1 MLRDDLHRATQNP
14 QHLGGNFMSALV
26 FARNEFPT
34 IGVELELQLID
45 AESFALTNRIEDV
58 LAALPEELRDVV
70 KPELMQSYIEIN
82 TGVCNTVADASNDLH
97 SKLEAIENVLDEM
110 GIKLLWAATHPFSSW
125 RDQKVTNN
133 DRYYRLVD
141 LMQDVARRLV
151 TFGLHVHVGVD
162 TGDKAINVCDR
173 MLRYLPL
180 LLALSSN
187 SPFWEG
193 RNTGL
198 HSNRSKI
205 MEGLPTAGLP
215 HVMRNWSEYVWIV
228 NHLIETGFMNSIREI
243 WWDIRPHHNFGT
255 VEVRICDMPPNLKQV
270 EGIAALIQCLVV
282 AISDEVEQGTYQLD
296 YHPMMVQ
303 QNKWRAT
310 RFGADARLVLGQ
322 SYEQAS
328 LAETVANLVTRLEAH
343 AVKLDCLDELR
354 SVVNIPTATG
364 AQQQLDIFK
373 QTRSKQEVVRQ
384 MIENNHWSQV

>member
-1 MLRDDLHRATQNP
+1 
-14 QHLGGNFMSALV
+14 MSALV
-26 FARNEFPT
+26 FTRNERPT

-58 LAALPEELRDVV
+58 LAALPEGLRDVV

-82 TGVCNTVADASNDLH
+82 TRVCETVADAGNDLRE
-97 SKLEAIENVLDEM
+97 KLAAVENVLGPM
-110 GIKLLWAATHPFSSW
+110 GIQLLWAATHPFSSW
-125 RDQKVTNN
+125 RDQQVTNN
-133 DRYYRLVD
+133 DRYFRLVE

-270 EGIAALIQCLVV
+270 EGITALVQCLVH
-282 AISDEVEQGTYQLD
+282 AISEEVEQGTYQLD
-296 YHPMMVQ
+296 YDPMMVQ

-322 SYEQAS
+322 TYEQAS
-328 LAETVANLVTRLEAH
+328 LAETVVNLVKRLEEH
-343 AVKLDCLDELR
+343 AVKLGCVNELR
-354 SVVNIPTATG
+354 SVVNIPDATG
-364 AQQQLDIFK
+364 AKQQLAIFE
-373 QTRSKQEVVRQ
+373 QTGSKQEVVRQ
-384 MIENNHWSQV
+384 MIENNHWSRLQT

>member
-1 MLRDDLHRATQNP
+1 
-14 QHLGGNFMSALV
+14 MSALV
-26 FARNEFPT
+26 FTRNEQPT
-34 IGVELELQLID
+34 IGVELELQLVD

-82 TGVCNTVADASNDLH
+82 TDVCNTVADASADLRA
-97 SKLEAIENVLDEM
+97 KLEAIENVLDGM

-133 DRYYRLVD
+133 DRYFRLVD

-215 HVMRNWSEYVWIV
+215 HIMRNWSEYVWVV
-228 NHLIETGFMNSIREI
+228 NHLIDTGFMNSIREI

-255 VEVRICDMPPNLKQV
+255 VEVRICDMPANLKQV
-270 EGIAALIQCLVV
+270 EGIAALVQCLVV
-282 AISDEVEQGTYQLD
+282 AISEEVEQGTYQLD

-328 LAETVANLVTRLEAH
+328 LAEIVANLVSRLEQH
-343 AVKLDCLDELR
+343 AVKLGCLNELR
-354 SVVNIPTATG
+354 SVVNIPAATG
-364 AQQQLDIFK
+364 ASQQLEIFK
-373 QTRSKQEVVRQ
+373 QTGSQAEVVRQ
-384 MIENNHWSQV
+384 MIENNQWSCM

>member
-1 MLRDDLHRATQNP
+1 
-14 QHLGGNFMSALV
+14 MSALV
-26 FARNEFPT
+26 FTRNEKPS
-34 IGVELELQLID
+34 IGVELELQLVD

-58 LAALPEELRDVV
+58 LAALPEELRSVV

-82 TGVCNTVADASNDLH
+82 TDVCNTVADARADLQG
-97 SKLEAIENVLDEM
+97 KLEAIENVLDGM

-125 RDQKVTNN
+125 RDQKVTND
-133 DRYYRLVD
+133 DRYFRLVE

-180 LLALSSN
+180 LLALSAN
-187 SPFWEG
+187 SPFWED

-215 HVMRNWSEYVWIV
+215 HVMRNWSEYVWVV

-255 VEVRICDMPPNLKQV
+255 VEVRICDMPANLKQV

-282 AISDEVEQGTYQLD
+282 AISEEVEQGTYQLD

-310 RFGADARLVLGQ
+310 RFGADARLVLSQ

-343 AVKLDCLDELR
+343 AVKLGCLDELR
-354 SVVNIPTATG
+354 SVVNIPATTG
-364 AQQQLDIFK
+364 AQQQLDIFEK
-373 QTRSKQEVVRQ
+373 SGSKQEVVRQ
-384 MIENNHWSQV
+384 MIENNHWSRT